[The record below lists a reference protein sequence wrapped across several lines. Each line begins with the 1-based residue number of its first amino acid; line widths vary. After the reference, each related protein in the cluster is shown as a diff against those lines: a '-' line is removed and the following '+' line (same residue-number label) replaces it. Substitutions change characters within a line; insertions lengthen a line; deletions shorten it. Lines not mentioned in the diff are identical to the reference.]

1 MTQTTAMTGDDKH
14 STNKNGGLGMVYW
27 VDHINGGVAYIYRR
41 KFRSQTSDNMN
52 R

>member
-27 VDHINGGVAYIYRR
+27 VDHINGGGSIYLS
-41 KFRSQTSDNMN
+41 KEV
-52 R
+52 